1 MQQLISNKHGEGTE
15 ILHRYSCLASYK
27 SATARGKKI
36 LISSNWEPLLYNFV
50 QADSLEGEKEASLKG
65 VENRGWKYGEAGGEG
80 ECRKDLRIIICGV

>member
-1 MQQLISNKHGEGTE
+1 MVRGQKSSIDIVVRLHISQQLHE
-15 ILHRYSCLASYK
+15 
-27 SATARGKKI
+27 GKKF
-36 LISSNWEPLLYNFV
+36 SFASNWEPLLYNFV